1 MNDWSAVPWNLVMPL
16 IIIQVLLAV
25 VALIDLVRI
34 NETKGPKWLWAI
46 LIVVVSMLGPIAYF
60 IIGRKQQ

>member
-16 IIIQVLLAV
+16 IIIQVLLMV

-34 NETKGPKWLWAI
+34 HETKGPKWLWTI
-46 LIVVVSMLGPIAYF
+46 LIVVVSILGPIAYF

>member
-16 IIIQVLLAV
+16 IIIQVLLMV

-34 NETKGPKWLWAI
+34 HETKGPKWLWAI
-46 LIVVVSMLGPIAYF
+46 LIVVVSILGPIAYF